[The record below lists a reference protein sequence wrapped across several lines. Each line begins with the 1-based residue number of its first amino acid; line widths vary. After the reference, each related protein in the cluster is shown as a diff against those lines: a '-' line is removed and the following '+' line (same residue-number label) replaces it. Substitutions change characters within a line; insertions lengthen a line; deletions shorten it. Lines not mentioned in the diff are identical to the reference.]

1 MSRKRFFKK
10 PVNRFASTILIL
22 GVGFMLNACTGLPD
36 QGPGR
41 LAIEKSSTANNTSG
55 FVLID
60 INRSVASILMNEPT
74 GSLKLLFGKG
84 RPTNTDRIGP
94 GDVLNVTIWESDPNG
109 LFSKGSAAD
118 PGTGANTGRVTG
130 IEVDRRGFIRFPY
143 VGRIRASGRSTSAL
157 SEVIRAKLSEQTT
170 TPQVHIERV
179 SKKANVVTVVGGVK
193 QPGIYPLG
201 TTNSD
206 ILDILAAAGG
216 SNYPSYETK
225 VSLTRGSKTA
235 AVFLDRMI
243 SNSRENIYVSPHD
256 EISIERS
263 PRYFLAFGA
272 VANKGQVQ
280 FGQPKLTVLEA
291 LAKAQG
297 LDHTLADPTG
307 VFLFRFETRKTVK
320 DLGYIGQVTTTGS
333 LIPVIYRFNLQDPS
347 QYFFAKAIQIQ
358 HQDAI
363 FAANSSV
370 VQLEKFL
377 KILNGTVEMGTSIVK
392 VAK

>member
-1 MSRKRFFKK
+1 MSRKLLLNALIGKLIAFL
-10 PVNRFASTILIL
+10 SMLGLGILL
-22 GVGFMLNACTGLPD
+22 SACTGLPD

-41 LAIEKSSTANNTSG
+41 LDIEKSSTTNNTSG

-60 INRSVASILMNEPT
+60 INRSVASILMTKPV
-74 GSLKLLFGKG
+74 GGLKMRFGKG

-118 PGTGANTGRVTG
+118 PGTGANTGKVTG
-130 IEVDRRGFIRFPY
+130 IEVDRRGYIRFPY
-143 VGRIRASGRSTSAL
+143 VGRIRAAGRSTGTL
-157 SEVIRAKLSEQTT
+157 SEIIRAKLSEQTT

-225 VSLTRGSKTA
+225 VTLTRRGKTGA
-235 AVFLDRMI
+235 IFLDRMI
-243 SNSRENIYVSPHD
+243 ANPKENIYTSPRD

-263 PRYFLAFGA
+263 PRW
-272 VANKGQVQ
+272 
-280 FGQPKLTVLEA
+280 
-291 LAKAQG
+291 
-297 LDHTLADPTG
+297 
-307 VFLFRFETRKTVK
+307 
-320 DLGYIGQVTTTGS
+320 
-333 LIPVIYRFNLQDPS
+333 
-347 QYFFAKAIQIQ
+347 
-358 HQDAI
+358 
-363 FAANSSV
+363 
-370 VQLEKFL
+370 
-377 KILNGTVEMGTSIVK
+377 SI
-392 VAK
+392 APL